1 MDRISKRIPNI
12 WPAGR
17 PSKVVGH
24 QQLTRTQLSYFRMC
38 CIVGNYTGTPAWQTS
53 IPTKIPQTSKIA
65 PETPRNYKRETTREK
80 LVAGGRQTNRKNRKI
95 GLLQLC

>member
-1 MDRISKRIPNI
+1 
-12 WPAGR
+12 
-17 PSKVVGH
+17 
-24 QQLTRTQLSYFRMC
+24 MC

-80 LVAGGRQTNRKNRKI
+80 LVAGGRQTNRKNTTNKQKKI
-95 GLLQLC
+95 EKITETETEERNM